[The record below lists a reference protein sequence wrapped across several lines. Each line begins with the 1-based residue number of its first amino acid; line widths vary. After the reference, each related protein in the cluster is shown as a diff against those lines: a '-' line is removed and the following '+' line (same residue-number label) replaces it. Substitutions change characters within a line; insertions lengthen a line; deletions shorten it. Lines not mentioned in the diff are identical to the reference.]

1 MSRAKTAAMAA
12 RRSTSRPRPARQ
24 RSRARTTGVRW
35 DRVGRVALLMVLGG
49 VLLLYVGPARSYW
62 ETWRESKTRTA
73 ELRTLQQENRRL
85 LERRRQLRDP
95 QALER
100 EARALGMVR
109 EGERAFVV
117 EGLPRTPRAP

>member
-1 MSRAKTAAMAA
+1 
-12 RRSTSRPRPARQ
+12 
-24 RSRARTTGVRW
+24 VRW